1 MVLRAKGYDDGN
13 LVENSTILQ
22 RVSSGILRFVG
33 GMRLKIVEKE
43 EKLDNNKNLVYS
55 FVFQISQTEES
66 KVIVTII
73 IKKLE
78 KYELINITLLKVK

>member
-22 RVSSGILRFVG
+22 RISFGILRFVG

-43 EKLDNNKNLVYS
+43 EKLDNDKNLVYS
-55 FVFQISQTEES
+55 KFH
-66 KVIVTII
+66 
-73 IKKLE
+73 KL
-78 KYELINITLLKVK
+78 KKVKLS

>member
-73 IKKLE
+73 IKELE

>member
-1 MVLRAKGYDDGN
+1 M
-13 LVENSTILQ
+13 
-22 RVSSGILRFVG
+22 
-33 GMRLKIVEKE
+33 KIVEKE

-73 IKKLE
+73 IKELE